1 MSDKQTA
8 FTKENLDSL
17 WNAIEYTRGTI
28 PTFPEKST
36 EKPGWV
42 YIHGGRA
49 HQSRVF
55 LDRAIQIINQM
66 QEELE

>member
-1 MSDKQTA
+1 M
-8 FTKENLDSL
+8 TKEQLDKL

-28 PTFPEKST
+28 PTFPEKSN

-42 YIHGGRA
+42 YVHGGRA

-55 LDRAIQIINQM
+55 LDEAINIINQLKR
-66 QEELE
+66 ELE